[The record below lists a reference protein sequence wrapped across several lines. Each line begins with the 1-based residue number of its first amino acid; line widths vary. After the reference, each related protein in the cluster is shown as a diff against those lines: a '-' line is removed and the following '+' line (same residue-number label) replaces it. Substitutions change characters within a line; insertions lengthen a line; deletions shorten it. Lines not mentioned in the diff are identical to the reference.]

1 MCHPD
6 GLPAAL
12 FPMPGSRRPRGGL
25 GSHLCVGQLPR
36 AVASAAIL
44 LLGGASAGVRV
55 GIRSGLRV
63 MERRAGSRLRAWM
76 LLLLLCPVQGRQKDS
91 GGLRA
96 GPSLPPRLRV
106 RSGPWVLAVA
116 PGARRMLCGCNASW
130 TAGGGEPRCLVG
142 LFFWSWI
149 PESNP
154 HPPELGMVGRKGCSL
169 FTAERCSVLPQR
181 RVGGTC

>member
-6 GLPAAL
+6 DVLPGVL
-12 FPMPGSRRPRGGL
+12 LPMPGSLGPRGGP

-44 LLGGASAGVRV
+44 LQGGASAGARV

-63 MERRAGSRLRAWM
+63 MERRAGCRLRAWM
-76 LLLLLCPVQGRQKDS
+76 LLLLLFLVQGRQKDS

-96 GPSLPPRLRV
+96 GPSLPPRLGV

-116 PGARRMLCGCNASW
+116 GGARRMLCGCSASW
-130 TAGGGEPRCLVG
+130 TAGGGEHRCLVG
-142 LFFWSWI
+142 LYFW
-149 PESNP
+149 
-154 HPPELGMVGRKGCSL
+154 
-169 FTAERCSVLPQR
+169 F
-181 RVGGTC
+181 